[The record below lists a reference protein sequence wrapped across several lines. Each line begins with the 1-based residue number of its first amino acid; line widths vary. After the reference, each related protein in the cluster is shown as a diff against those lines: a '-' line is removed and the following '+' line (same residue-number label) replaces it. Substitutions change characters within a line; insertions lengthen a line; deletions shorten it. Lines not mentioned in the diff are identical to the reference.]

1 MGVIKD
7 ARVEAVLPNTAG
19 GALGGVAVCGVLA
32 IHLPHEVRDRIL
44 AIADCDRMEMVGHEG
59 VSGDP
64 DVALL
69 GVLLDQ
75 VQEAL
80 PISVGGKDGLFVVA
94 PLGEVEP
101 VTRRGEAKSAGHL
114 CSSVI

>member
-1 MGVIKD
+1 M
-7 ARVEAVLPNTAG
+7 AYWPF
-19 GALGGVAVCGVLA
+19 
-32 IHLPHEVRDRIL
+32 HLPHEVRNRIL
-44 AIADCDRMEMVGHEG
+44 AIANRDQMEMVGYEG

-80 PISVGGKDGLFVVA
+80 PIGVGGEDGLFVIA
-94 PLGEVEP
+94 ALGEVEP
-101 VTRRGEAKSAGHL
+101 VTRRGEAKSAGRIVPP
-114 CSSVI
+114 SY